1 MEVHWISRQ
10 EVWNRRRR
18 ASLILAVVSANECA
32 AAGRSHPGAVDCDCS
47 AWPNGLL
54 DGTPCYHRK
63 VTGPLEE
70 MILVYLWR
78 AR

>member
-1 MEVHWISRQ
+1 MNVLQLGEVT
-10 EVWNRRRR
+10 
-18 ASLILAVVSANECA
+18 
-32 AAGRSHPGAVDCDCS
+32 HPGAVDCDCP
-47 AWPNGLL
+47 AWPNGLQ